1 MKNATLG
8 SGQISAIGK
17 PSQAGAGS
25 RVLREIIKTPA
36 FLEIIKLHAKG
47 FDPESAR
54 ELVRTFLWEDVELS
68 LSLVGTVPEMVN
80 YLAAAVLELGAQMN
94 NFPGGLLDQYVM
106 QIGSEIDVEVLKEFP
121 RVFGPMLDN
130 IRFKETAAIGLGKA
144 VNAGAAFVNR
154 AAESNPHFVRDL
166 CSEVDGREVLR
177 ASFAVSRSVMKW
189 LASGVSRLFG
199 RQ

>member
-8 SGQISAIGK
+8 SGQISAI
-17 PSQAGAGS
+17 PTSYQSGAGS
-25 RVLREIIKTPA
+25 RVLREIIRTPA

-47 FDPESAR
+47 LDPESAR

-68 LSLVGTVPEMVN
+68 LSLVGTVPEIVN
-80 YLAAAVLELGAQMN
+80 YLAAAVLELGRQMN

-121 RVFGPMLDN
+121 GVFGPMLDN
-130 IRFKETAAIGLGKA
+130 IRFKETAAMGLGKA
-144 VNAGAAFVNR
+144 VNAGAGFVNR
-154 AAESNPHFVRDL
+154 AAANNPHFVRDL
-166 CSEVDGREVLR
+166 LAEVDGREVLR
-177 ASFAVSRSVMKW
+177 ASFAVARSVMKW
-189 LASGVSRLFG
+189 LISGVSRLFG